1 MYLKKRRKKKVS
13 VCGAGLFVLVATIVR
28 IFFSKHGDLV
38 PVWRSVIESV
48 TYAFFENANAWTT
61 V

>member
-1 MYLKKRRKKKVS
+1 MFVFKEKKKRVS
-13 VCGAGLFVLVATIVR
+13 VCGAGLFVLVATTVR